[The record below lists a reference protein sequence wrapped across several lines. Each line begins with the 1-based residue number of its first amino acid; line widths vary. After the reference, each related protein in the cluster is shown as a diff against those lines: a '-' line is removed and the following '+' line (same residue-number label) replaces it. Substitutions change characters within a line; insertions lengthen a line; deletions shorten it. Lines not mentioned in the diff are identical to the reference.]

1 MRRRLKSRKS
11 KPMKIGH
18 CYARSD
24 VCKEPGFKD
33 ELDRFIVV
41 SHMSSGC
48 YIVMNAD
55 GREINTTNLA
65 FNEKDFDEIEISD
78 FMHEYGLRMR
88 NLANKQLHAIL
99 LEQKESLLNSG
110 LSAEETDAVVKACM
124 DPIGHIKRYYEE
136 HPEFMG
142 GRLLP
147 SE

>member
-33 ELDRFIVV
+33 ELDQFIVV

-65 FNEKDFDEIEISD
+65 FNEKDFDEIDVEE
-78 FMHEYGLRMR
+78 FMHEYSFRMR
-88 NLANKQLHAIL
+88 NQANKQLLEIL
-99 LEQKESLLNSG
+99 SAQKEAVLNSG
-110 LSAEETDAVVKACM
+110 LSAEESDAVVKACM
-124 DPIGHIKRYYEE
+124 DPIGHIKKYSEE
-136 HPEFMG
+136 HPEFME

>member
-55 GREINTTNLA
+55 GREVNTTNLT
-65 FNEKDFDEIEISD
+65 FNEKDFDEIDVEE
-78 FMHEYGLRMR
+78 FMREYGFRMR
-88 NLANKQLHAIL
+88 NQANKQMLAIL
-99 LEQKESLLNSG
+99 SAQKEAVLHSG
-110 LSAEETDAVVKACM
+110 LSAEEASDVAKACM
-124 DPIGHIKRYYEE
+124 DPIGHIKKYSEE
-136 HPEFMG
+136 RLEFME